1 METSVVDEEVG
12 MDTST
17 PHKEQRKRIRP
28 QRGA

>member
-12 MDTST
+12 MDMST
-17 PHKEQRKRIRP
+17 THTEQRKRIRP